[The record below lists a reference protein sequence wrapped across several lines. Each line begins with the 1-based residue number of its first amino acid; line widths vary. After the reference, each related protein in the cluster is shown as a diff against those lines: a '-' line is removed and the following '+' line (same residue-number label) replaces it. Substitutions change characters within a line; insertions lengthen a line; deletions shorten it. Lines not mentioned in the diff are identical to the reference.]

1 MDEEKKFVP
10 PVAEIVDFTNDDIIT
25 LSGGDR
31 ALNWN
36 EGDCPGIQA
45 APRIR
50 PAILHRPDCP

>member
-10 PVAEIVDFTNDDIIT
+10 PVAEVVDFTNDDIIT

-36 EGDCPGIQA
+36 EGDWETW
-45 APRIR
+45 
-50 PAILHRPDCP
+50 